1 MKHMRFKL
9 LILVVVAVG
18 AAAIPVSA
26 QREEMILSNDWTF
39 AIDKA
44 SEGIAQGWFGREL
57 PNGRIVQI
65 PHTWNIEDENQMYY
79 GWGWYQRT
87 INVPADWRGKNV
99 LLKFRGVNHTSH
111 IYVNGNK
118 VGENIG
124 DGFNKFVIDLN
135 GKLVY
140 GKQNTITVAVNN
152 DYGKE
157 KVPFGNSF
165 DWPNDGGIIRPVSL
179 IVSGKPA
186 AVYLNATPTLRLAD
200 NSGTLNLKV
209 GFDDAAAANLKLAVT
224 VIEENQSS
232 KNVVHSETI
241 TPVML
246 NGEAVADLVLPKVN
260 AWHFDFPNLYRIDV
274 TVISNGKAVDK
285 ISTNVGF
292 REFKFVN
299 GQTFLNGERVKL
311 MGVEWTAGSNPN
323 FGFAE
328 TDAEIIRHAKMMK
341 AVNAIFSRVHF
352 QQDDVFY
359 DFCDRNGILI
369 QEEVPLW
376 GPETPA
382 NETIEKIAHSQIG
395 RMIRDHYNHP
405 SIIAWG
411 VGNELN
417 GRDPE
422 MKKMIEGMIAKVR
435 RLDPTRKV
443 SYVSNTLTKSFIG
456 DPNFTPD
463 AGSLGDLIMMNEYGG
478 SWWDISV
485 GEIGRYLDLVHRSYP
500 EKPFF
505 ISEFGLCEPNF
516 KGGDERRVED
526 MIYHMALYESKPY
539 VEGAIYFDLTDYR
552 THYPG
557 TTDENKFRRPIHGV
571 YDMYGNPK
579 PSMKVLRE
587 MSSPIEVQTVSKRE
601 GGKLAIAVFG
611 SVGLPQHSVRKYKL
625 YLSDKSGNFS
635 NTPAYEIPDT
645 KPGERKEIIVEDRFD
660 GRGIVTVVRPTGYIA
675 TQRSFY

>member
-1 MKHMRFKL
+1 MRIRITNL
-9 LILVVVAVG
+9 LVLAVVCAAALTTFSQREAIPIFDSWRFEVDKSAVG
-18 AAAIPVSA
+18 MSQQWFSKPLTSA
-26 QREEMILSNDWTF
+26 
-39 AIDKA
+39 
-44 SEGIAQGWFGREL
+44 
-57 PNGRIVQI
+57 RIVTL
-65 PHTWNIEDENQMYY
+65 PHTWNVEDENQMHY

-87 INVPADWRGKNV
+87 INVPVAWRDKNV
-99 LLKFRGVNHTSH
+99 VLEFRGVNHTSH
-111 IYVNGNK
+111 IYINGKK

-135 GKLVY
+135 DKLDY
-140 GKQNTITVAVNN
+140 GKENTITVAVNN
-152 DYGKE
+152 EYSKD

-165 DWPNDGGIIRPVSL
+165 DWPNDGGLIRPVSL

-186 AVYLNATPTLRLAD
+186 AKYLHATPTLRLAD
-200 NSGTLNLKV
+200 NSGALNLKV
-209 GFDDAAAANLKLAVT
+209 GFGDAPAANLKLAIT
-224 VIEENQSS
+224 ITEENQGS
-232 KNVVHSETI
+232 KTVVLSETT
-241 TPVML
+241 TPAIL
-246 NGEAVADLVLPKVN
+246 NGEAVIDFLLPKVN
-260 AWHFDFPNLYRIDV
+260 PWHFDFPNLYRIDV
-274 TVISNGKAVDK
+274 TVVSGGKAVDK

-328 TDAEIIRHAKMMK
+328 TDTEIKRHAKLMMD
-341 AVNAIFSRVHF
+341 VNAIFSRVHF

-382 NETIEKIAHSQIG
+382 NDTIQKIAHSQIE
-395 RMIRDHYNHP
+395 RMIRNHYNHP

-411 VGNELN
+411 VGNEMN
-417 GRDPE
+417 GRDPK
-422 MKKMIEGMIAKVR
+422 MKSMIEGMIAKVR

-443 SYVSNTLTKSFIG
+443 SYVSNTMTRGFV
-456 DPNFTPD
+456 DEPNFSPD
-463 AGSLGDLIMMNEYGG
+463 AGSLGDFIMMNEYGG
-478 SWWDISV
+478 SWWDIPV
-485 GEIGRYLDLVHRSYP
+485 GDIGRYLDSVHRSYP
-500 EKPFF
+500 DKPFF

-557 TTDENKFRRPIHGV
+557 TSDNNKFRRRIHGV
-571 YDMYGNPK
+571 YDMYGMPK

-601 GGKLAIAVFG
+601 GGKLAITVFG
-611 SVGLPQHSVRKYKL
+611 SIGLPQHSVRQYKM
-625 YLSDKSGNFS
+625 YLSDRGDNFS
-635 NTPAYEIPDT
+635 NTRVYDIPDL
-645 KPGERKEIIVEDRFD
+645 KPGEKKEIVVEDRFD

-675 TQRSFY
+675 TQKSFY